1 MIPCPG
7 SPPMPIQVWSDR
19 IWVLTL
25 ADEPALS
32 EDLVTATDLAER
44 AEVPPEVVIDFSAV
58 TRVGSVNL
66 SQLLTLRKISVERG
80 VRMKIAGLADAVWVA
95 FLTTGLDKVF
105 DFMPDVPSALA
116 ALQIDR

>member
-1 MIPCPG
+1 
-7 SPPMPIQVWSDR
+7 MPIQAWSDR

-32 EDLVTATDLAER
+32 EELTNAAELASK
-44 AEVPPEVVIDFSAV
+44 AESPPEVVVNFSAV

-66 SQLLTLRKISVERG
+66 SQLLALRKVSVRRG
-80 VRMKIAGLADAVWVA
+80 ARVKIAGVVDAVWVV

-105 DFMPDVPSALA
+105 DFTPDVPSALA
-116 ALQIDR
+116 ALQIDS